1 MNRALR
7 MASPVTCSFCQS
19 IQRSIPGRCHP
30 HSRTRLVAQSHSG
43 LLISA
48 SRSVANASGGRRSS
62 DSISP
67 TRFAFA
73 ARYAALRALP
83 CPLGPCAFTLR
94 ITSLLPRAVRAAT
107 CSTVSGVCASDSHPS
122 IEAGKGSSAPS
133 PSAED
138 PGGGAAVAVA
148 VALVSAGSP
157 TASSPRAVSA
167 AARAS
172 SHSLDP
178 SVDESSTA
186 MSSKP
191 PCSSRPTCARTLPTQ
206 SGSQGI
212 AFLQGMSTE
221 THGAVDDAG
230 ASSPPTRVAS
240 RPASTRR
247 ARPASTRSSP

>member
-7 MASPVTCSFCQS
+7 MASPVTCAFCHS

-43 LLISA
+43 LFISA
-48 SRSVANASGGRRSS
+48 SRSLANASGGRRSS

-67 TRFAFA
+67 TRSAFA
-73 ARYAALRALP
+73 AAYAALRAFP
-83 CPLGPCAFTLR
+83 CPLGPCALTLR
-94 ITSLLPRAVRAAT
+94 TTSELPRAAVAAT

-148 VALVSAGSP
+148 VAVALVSAGSP
-157 TASSPRAVSA
+157 TASSTRAASA

-230 ASSPPTRVAS
+230 ASSPPTRVRFALGGSSSRGFAS
-240 RPASTRR
+240 RS
-247 ARPASTRSSP
+247 